1 MTSRASSE
9 ILSQWIFPLIFEKL
23 ILKLIKS
30 CTETDKEQKHD
41 NFMLNV
47 WNVFLNIADII
58 LKKFSLVIAP

>member
-30 CTETDKEQKHD
+30 CRETDKEQKHD